1 MRTQNQQPTQTVA
14 VLTSAPSPYSC
25 LSSPPLAT
33 IPILALLGM
42 LGVHLV
48 SFAVRLLRVCIMIST
63 FSAALSTGGCNRTS
77 LTLSLSS
84 PFFLL
89 VPVGVIEI
97 ILQQLYQRGNPN
109 DKYIN
114 KLQATTRV
122 ASFRQHF
129 LLALTR
135 HFSFGIVKLSNKN
148 NVVQISQSE
157 KLLKS
162 FAAALE
168 KNRPF

>member
-14 VLTSAPSPYSC
+14 VLTRPPC
-25 LSSPPLAT
+25 LSYPPPPPHPGNYPNPGIAWDAWRALGKLCCAPAT
-33 IPILALLGM
+33 CLYYDIDLLGS
-42 LGVHLV
+42 LISGRLQPHL
-48 SFAVRLLRVCIMIST
+48 SYTLP
-63 FSAALSTGGCNRTS
+63 
-77 LTLSLSS
+77 LSLSS

-122 ASFRQHF
+122 SPHF
-129 LLALTR
+129 GSIFFWRSLDTFHLAL
-135 HFSFGIVKLSNKN
+135 
-148 NVVQISQSE
+148 
-157 KLLKS
+157 
-162 FAAALE
+162 
-168 KNRPF
+168 